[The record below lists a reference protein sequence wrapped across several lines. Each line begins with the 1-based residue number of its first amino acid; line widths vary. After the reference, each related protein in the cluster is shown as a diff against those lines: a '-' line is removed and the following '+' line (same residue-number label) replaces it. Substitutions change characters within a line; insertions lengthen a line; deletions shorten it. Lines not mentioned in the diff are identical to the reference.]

1 VIKFVSDLQQVS
13 GFLLV
18 LQFPFTNKTDRHDIT
33 EILLKVA
40 LNTISLTLLLMILES
55 FFGLNLIF
63 LLYNIQTTY
72 HILFSE
78 ILKIYCRIRKS
89 NYFPPF
95 LGHLR
100 PSREL
105 LEYYRKKIAEYDEE
119 HDHMV
124 NKLEEYKITYEEQVS
139 ILLDNSAR
147 QFNELD
153 PSRLL

>member
-1 VIKFVSDLQQVS
+1 
-13 GFLLV
+13 
-18 LQFPFTNKTDRHDIT
+18 
-33 EILLKVA
+33 
-40 LNTISLTLLLMILES
+40 MILES

-78 ILKIYCRIRKS
+78 ILKKYCRIRKS
-89 NYFPPF
+89 NYFSPF

-124 NKLEEYKITYEEQVS
+124 SKLEEYKITYEEQVS

>member
-1 VIKFVSDLQQVS
+1 
-13 GFLLV
+13 
-18 LQFPFTNKTDRHDIT
+18 
-33 EILLKVA
+33 
-40 LNTISLTLLLMILES
+40 
-55 FFGLNLIF
+55 
-63 LLYNIQTTY
+63 
-72 HILFSE
+72 
-78 ILKIYCRIRKS
+78 
-89 NYFPPF
+89 
-95 LGHLR
+95 
-100 PSREL
+100 L